1 MLLRANDPTPSIWVQ
16 IRICRFDFLSRN
28 LSERTVVMRVKM
40 GTVVPKKGTIVHLD
54 ASLAGYREAIAAA
67 LVEDLGLTHRAVKT
81 AMRWT
86 GASERTVKYWLAAE
100 RGPSGDH
107 LIALARHSDAVYL
120 TILLMAGRLDSED

>member
-1 MLLRANDPTPSIWVQ
+1 
-16 IRICRFDFLSRN
+16 
-28 LSERTVVMRVKM
+28 MRVKM